1 MNDKNAY
8 DLRMQDLTV
17 RYGKCFDDI
26 GATTDMSER
35 LAIADR
41 MREILEEK
49 TRLKRDY
56 DAQHIFRHQRDR

>member
-1 MNDKNAY
+1 MSEKSAY
-8 DLRMQDLTV
+8 EARMQELTV

-49 TRLKRDY
+49 TRLKR
-56 DAQHIFRHQRDR
+56 QHDEQQ